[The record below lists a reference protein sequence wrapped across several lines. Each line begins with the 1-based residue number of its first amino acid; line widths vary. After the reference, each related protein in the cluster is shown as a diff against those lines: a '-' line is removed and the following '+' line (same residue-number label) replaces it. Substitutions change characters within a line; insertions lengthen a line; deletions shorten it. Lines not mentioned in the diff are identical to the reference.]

1 MYGSL
6 FRHHLS
12 PKHLGRRKA
21 KRGTWNQEE
30 KGRGASLALASLNW
44 GQMGPLP
51 HPPRSCHV
59 KHLRALTHLESW
71 KGTGRAGFYSFPSSL
86 PLCRFS
92 GDGAVKEFPG
102 LTLGHAVHNRS
113 SLWRQFMFYSAVLTF
128 TSSSRVPTLLQGFTY
143 FDTLLRGLASFHL
156 RAVLS

>member
-44 GQMGPLP
+44 DQMGHLP
-51 HPPRSCHV
+51 RTPSSCHL
-59 KHLRALTHLESW
+59 KNLRALTRLESW

-86 PLCRFS
+86 PLQILWWWSCEGVSRVDSGSGSASQKFFVETVYVLFS
-92 GDGAVKEFPG
+92 C
-102 LTLGHAVHNRS
+102 T
-113 SLWRQFMFYSAVLTF
+113 LTF
-128 TSSSRVPTLLQGFTY
+128 TSSSRVLTLLQGFTY
-143 FDTLLRGLASFHL
+143 FDTLIGGLASFHL
-156 RAVLS
+156 SAVLS